1 MPRLLLASASPA
13 RLAIL
18 RRAGVEPLVRTSG
31 VDEEAE
37 LGTATQ
43 QHGELAPDQ
52 AALIL
57 ARAKAEAVATQRRAE
72 SQHDVEADDRG
83 VDDAV
88 IILGCDSVLEFAGQ
102 AWGKPGTIERA
113 RERWLQMSGRRAVL
127 HTGHWLIDEN
137 GDRMVGATAS
147 TEVEFAS
154 VSSAEIDAY
163 VATQEPLNVA
173 GGFTIDGLGG
183 WFIERISGDHH
194 AVVGLSLPLVR
205 KLLADID
212 IAVADLWG

>member
-72 SQHDVEADDRG
+72 AQQNAEADDL
-83 VDDAV
+83 AV
-88 IILGCDSVLEFAGQ
+88 E
-102 AWGKPGTIERA
+102 
-113 RERWLQMSGRRAVL
+113 
-127 HTGHWLIDEN
+127 
-137 GDRMVGATAS
+137 DRKS
-147 TEVEFAS
+147 TRLN
-154 VSSAEIDAY
+154 SSH
-163 VATQEPLNVA
+163 VATSYA
-173 GGFTIDGLGG
+173 
-183 WFIERISGDHH
+183 
-194 AVVGLSLPLVR
+194 
-205 KLLADID
+205 
-212 IAVADLWG
+212 